1 VQAAEKEAF
10 DVILMD
16 MQMPEM
22 DGFEAAAVIRARE
35 ALAGRESYIPIIAL
49 TAHALKG
56 DREKCLAAGMDG
68 YVSKPIRAN
77 MLFKV
82 IEEVVPVTDHTPHS
96 APPIPAVAPA
106 DTAAVAATPA
116 EPAFD
121 PHAALQR
128 LGGDTELF
136 AELAHLFLQTGP
148 EMMTQVEQAV
158 GAGDCR
164 ATHAAAHTLKGS
176 ASNFEALGV
185 VRAAL
190 KLETAARETDPG
202 RVQVAWAELRKEMP
216 ILLAALASY
225 AAQAAPG
232 TP

>member
-1 VQAAEKEAF
+1 VRAAEAEAF
-10 DVILMD
+10 DLILMD

-22 DGFEAAAVIRARE
+22 DGFEAAAAIRKWE
-35 ALAGRESYIPIIAL
+35 AQAGHESYIPIIAL

-82 IEEVVPVTDHTPHS
+82 IEEVVPVTTHTPQDAPTTATTTPANPAAS
-96 APPIPAVAPA
+96 APP
-106 DTAAVAATPA
+106 
-116 EPAFD
+116 EPPFD
-121 PHAALQR
+121 AGAALQR
-128 LGGDTELF
+128 LGGDTGLFVELVQ
-136 AELAHLFLQTGP
+136 LFLQTGP
-148 EMMTQVEQAV
+148 EMMAQIEQAV
-158 GAGDCR
+158 GAGDSR
-164 ATHAAAHTLKGS
+164 AIHSSAHTLKGS

-190 KLETAARETDPG
+190 NLETAGRENDPG

-216 ILLAALASY
+216 VLLAALTAY
-225 AAQAAPG
+225 AAQTAPG

>member
-1 VQAAEKEAF
+1 
-10 DVILMD
+10 
-16 MQMPEM
+16 
-22 DGFEAAAVIRARE
+22 
-35 ALAGRESYIPIIAL
+35 
-49 TAHALKG
+49 
-56 DREKCLAAGMDG
+56 MDG

-82 IEEVVPVTDHTPHS
+82 IEEVVPVTDHTPPI
-96 APPIPAVAPA
+96 APPIAANAAA
-106 DTAAVAATPA
+106 DTPAAAAPEA

-121 PHAALQR
+121 PRPALQR
-128 LGGDTELF
+128 LGGDTALL
-136 AELAHLFLQTGP
+136 AELAQLFLQTGP

-158 GAGDCR
+158 GSGDCGSI
-164 ATHAAAHTLKGS
+164 HAAAHTLKGS

-190 KLETAARETDPG
+190 KLEAAARDADPG
-202 RVQVAWAELRKEMP
+202 RIQVAWAELRKEMP
-216 ILLAALASY
+216 VLLAALASY